1 VTSQSLCD
9 FSYDFSQSAFDGN
22 ATQRDEVLN
31 FLYKVCVAGINCRTS
46 SHERDSILCEGW
58 GATYPG
64 EEGVLRVPVDVV
76 AVCLPE
82 GGVVVHVVCMFR
94 ATCVV

>member
-1 VTSQSLCD
+1 MTSQSLCD

-31 FLYKVCVAGINCRTS
+31 FLYKVCLAGIHVTS
-46 SHERDSILCEGW
+46 CVRDGGLLTQGR
-58 GATYPG
+58 
-64 EEGVLRVPVDVV
+64 EGVLRVPVDVV

-82 GGVVVHVVCMFR
+82 GDAVAQLVGMIR